1 MSNFCGL
8 TNHYHGVVCI
18 KKQVL
23 SELASGKLNSHTLIS
38 CENYALGFEYESVV
52 DAPGV
57 DISEKDP
64 LLGLIKEKNGSVQ
77 PFNVRVSPDALFMA
91 DLHAHLADCEVIGL
105 FGGRYVEEEKCL
117 YIQVSTCN
125 NIFYLLSL
133 EKHTQKLSHS
143 TKYVIIKTGGF
154 PVQSRK

>member
-1 MSNFCGL
+1 MD
-8 TNHYHGVVCI
+8 V
-18 KKQVL
+18 
-23 SELASGKLNSHTLIS
+23 
-38 CENYALGFEYESVV
+38 
-52 DAPGV
+52 PGV

-125 NIFYLLSL
+125 NIYPIFSRL
-133 EKHTQKLSHS
+133 KNTHTQKTL
-143 TKYVIIKTGGF
+143 TFYKICKNQNRWLFRAKPQIVD
-154 PVQSRK
+154 PQM